1 MIIPLGVAVSI
12 LLNDFPFLL
21 DEHDPLHL
29 KPCLIFSVSKK
40 RQLQMAK
47 KKKSEKKT
55 TLLSFLTWLR
65 SHLVFFLLP
74 PVFFLHSWI
83 IFFSSPAQLWL
94 GNFNMMFM
102 WTCFYRHDLFYF
114 FSLVAVWTMHNRQ
127 FASRGFRWAFLT
139 SVSDCSLSLRSLISS
154 HVADESF

>member
-47 KKKSEKKT
+47 KKNRKKT

-65 SHLVFFLLP
+65 SHLVFFFCNLCFSFTHGLFFFPPLLNCDS
-74 PVFFLHSWI
+74 VTLTWCSCGLAFIVMIYF
-83 IFFSSPAQLWL
+83 IFFPLSPYGLCTTVSL
-94 GNFNMMFM
+94 LLVDFVGP
-102 WTCFYRHDLFYF
+102 
-114 FSLVAVWTMHNRQ
+114 FSPR
-127 FASRGFRWAFLT
+127 
-139 SVSDCSLSLRSLISS
+139 SVIVRSPCGL
-154 HVADESF
+154 

>member
-1 MIIPLGVAVSI
+1 MIMIIIPLCVAVSI

-47 KKKSEKKT
+47 KKNRKKT
-55 TLLSFLTWLR
+55 LFPFLTWLR
-65 SHLVFFLLP
+65 SHLVFLP

-83 IFFSSPAQLWL
+83 IFSSPAQLWL

-102 WTCFYRHDLFYF
+102 WTCFYRHDLFFLF

-154 HVADESF
+154 HVANESF